1 LTPATRGVGLTDVPG
16 FIVTVTFPLSIFTGF
31 KTFHL
36 PSGNFWNELHGALPV
51 CANTGIAANI
61 TMADAKAAGD

>member
-1 LTPATRGVGLTDVPG
+1 M
-16 FIVTVTFPLSIFTGF
+16 TVTFPLSIFTGL

-61 TMADAKAAGD
+61 TMADAKAAAD